1 VYDSER
7 TLYLSHNNTLSLDD
21 ALSTVVSKT
30 RESSRLRVSE
40 RTLSKSQSLVTAGV
54 LLSVSPWCTLRT
66 LKLIIGVVGGSFN
79 ERTAP

>member
-40 RTLSKSQSLVTAGV
+40 RTLSKSQSLVTAV
-54 LLSVSPWCTLRT
+54 
-66 LKLIIGVVGGSFN
+66 
-79 ERTAP
+79 APVASGRSQKSKWKRRYNLGIDSLWISCL